1 MQLTIKTVLYS
12 AVLHIAVLYL
22 FNSQNHI
29 TIPHSI
35 TPVLKTYLVIETNNR
50 LYQEEKIK
58 NIDTYQ
64 NLNIE
69 ASAPFKKS
77 LTPDP
82 NKTRPIPTSLKPVS
96 DSQPHTPKTTKIPT
110 TKFDINPRKFLQH
123 VKAQGLAHTTPLS
136 SSPHNRK
143 NKRIITHTLNT
154 LNKQPK
160 VIAKNHT
167 FTEYQHNNT
176 CYKVFNGDVNNRVAD
191 SGLTT
196 QWQSLPYTC
205 NNTKITQAYDK
216 VMNKWLKKKP

>member
-1 MQLTIKTVLYS
+1 MLYS

-35 TPVLKTYLVIETNNR
+35 TPALKTYLVIETNNK
-50 LYQEEKIK
+50 LYQKK
-58 NIDTYQ
+58 L
-64 NLNIE
+64 NLE
-69 ASAPFKKS
+69 PLAPIKKS

-96 DSQPHTPKTTKIPT
+96 DSQPHSPKTTKMPT

-143 NKRIITHTLNT
+143 NKRIIAHTLNT

-160 VIAKNHT
+160 VIAMNHT

-176 CYKVFNGDVNNRVAD
+176 CYKVFTGDVNNRVAD